1 MICVSFY
8 ITGLDKV
15 VIACDERIA
24 AKVGFATVTVCVCV
38 CVCVQV
44 CVCVCVCRCVC
55 VCVLWVACV
64 LSVAVR
70 FHVAGCRIG
79 PEATDSKQLCL
90 NK

>member
-55 VCVLWVACV
+55 VCVCGWRV
-64 LSVAVR
+64 SV
-70 FHVAGCRIG
+70 CRSAFSRRRLPDWTRG
-79 PEATDSKQLCL
+79 H
-90 NK
+90 